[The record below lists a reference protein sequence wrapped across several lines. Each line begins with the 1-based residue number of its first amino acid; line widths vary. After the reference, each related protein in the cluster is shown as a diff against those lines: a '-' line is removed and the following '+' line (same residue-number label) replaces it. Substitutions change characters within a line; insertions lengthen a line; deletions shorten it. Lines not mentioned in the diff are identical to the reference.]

1 MARVEEEGLKTW
13 KDGAGTE
20 IDWWNRFRDDC
31 LGLWRGSREEFLSFV
46 TTMNQ
51 VDKDIKFTSEINW
64 TENKVVFLDLTI
76 SINEAGYLETDLYTK
91 PNAKNALLL
100 PSSAHRPSTTKSSV
114 YSLALRI
121 NRICSTAKAADQRYI
136 ELAERLRE
144 REYKEKDIE
153 NGVNRAKAIKREDAL
168 RKVDKKESEG
178 GRQHRLVTEFDRR
191 TSQALGGILTA
202 NYDQMA
208 VRDQRLRKIFPKPP
222 KPAYTRGR
230 NIKEMLCRARL
241 PPDVKV
247 TTRSR
252 AELARNGVSRCN
264 RGLAR
269 QGCMACPYIT
279 SRPSEVVKTVTI
291 HSTGQVLEV
300 EGKLNCKTRE
310 GYLYLLWSSKA
321 PAKQYIGS
329 SDRQPS
335 VRLGEHRRDIENG
348 KVEKAVP
355 KHFQDTRSTA
365 ADLVF
370 VPFKRIKAGDRHTLK
385 HFENKAINDFNMI
398 AAGINRVLA

>member
-1 MARVEEEGLKTW
+1 M
-13 KDGAGTE
+13 
-20 IDWWNRFRDDC
+20 
-31 LGLWRGSREEFLSFV
+31 
-46 TTMNQ
+46 
-51 VDKDIKFTSEINW
+51 
-64 TENKVVFLDLTI
+64 
-76 SINEAGYLETDLYTK
+76 
-91 PNAKNALLL
+91 
-100 PSSAHRPSTTKSSV
+100 
-114 YSLALRI
+114 
-121 NRICSTAKAADQRYI
+121 
-136 ELAERLRE
+136 AERLRE

-191 TSQALGGILTA
+191 TSQTLGGILTA
-202 NYDQMA
+202 NYNQMA

-252 AELARNGVSRCN
+252 AELARNGVSRCD

-300 EGKLNCKTRE
+300 EGKLNCKTR
-310 GYLYLLWSSKA
+310 G
-321 PAKQYIGS
+321 
-329 SDRQPS
+329 
-335 VRLGEHRRDIENG
+335 
-348 KVEKAVP
+348 
-355 KHFQDTRSTA
+355 
-365 ADLVF
+365 
-370 VPFKRIKAGDRHTLK
+370 
-385 HFENKAINDFNMI
+385 
-398 AAGINRVLA
+398 